1 MVRVDPVSD
10 TFAGPPIV
18 GDRRYGGF
26 MGSGSDAGKVRYT
39 YRLRV
44 SGTAERLLL
53 SEWDRCRWVW
63 NQCVEASNAAHKDS
77 IATGV
82 KVECGPAQLDKRLTG
97 WRGEHDWLS
106 AGSSVSQQQT
116 IRDFGRARAK
126 ALKDRQDKAIAP
138 RQRRGMP
145 RFKSKH
151 PALPSLNYTLRGFG
165 LDGSLLKLAGG
176 IVVRPVWSRDL
187 PGAPSS
193 VRIYRDALGRWWCS
207 FVVTRPGT
215 RQLPHTGRAIGIDW
229 GVTDVATTTN
239 DDHDLPHPQYGRTA
253 AARLARY
260 QRMMARRKPANGQ
273 PASGGYKSAKT
284 AVAKQHAHVAA
295 QRADTGRKWANRVA
309 TDFDQIAVED
319 FRPKFL
325 ARSTMARKAAD
336 GAIAA
341 TKRAL
346 VEQAGKHGR
355 RLVLVDPKHTTTDCC
370 MCGARAK
377 HRLPLSQRTYRCDH
391 CGHVAPRDKNSAHV
405 ILNRAGFNPAGAD
418 GIRPDRSP
426 SEQAA

>member
-1 MVRVDPVSD
+1 
-10 TFAGPPIV
+10 
-18 GDRRYGGF
+18 
-26 MGSGSDAGKVRYT
+26 MGSAGDAGKVRYT

-44 SGTAERLLL
+44 CGTAEQLLL
-53 SEWDRCRWVW
+53 AEWDRCRWVW
-63 NQCVEASNAAHKDS
+63 NQCVEASNAAHKNS

-82 KVECGPAQLDKRLTG
+82 KVECGPAQLDKRLTS
-97 WRGEHDWLS
+97 WRGEHHWLS
-106 AGSSVSQQQT
+106 DGSSVCQQQT

-126 ALKDRQDKAIAP
+126 ALKDRQDKAIVP

-151 PALPSLNYTLRGFG
+151 RALPSLNYTRRGFG
-165 LDGSLLKLAGG
+165 LDGTLLKLAGA
-176 IVVRPVWSRDL
+176 IVVRPVWSRGL
-187 PGAPSS
+187 PSAPSS

-207 FVVTRPGT
+207 FVVKRPAT
-215 RQLPHTGRAIGIDW
+215 QQLTQTGRAIGIDW
-229 GVTDVATTTN
+229 GVTDVATTTS
-239 DDHDLPHPQYGRTA
+239 DDHDLPHPRYGHTA
-253 AARLARY
+253 AAKLARY
-260 QRMMARRKPANGQ
+260 QRMMARRKPAKGQ
-273 PASGGYKSAKT
+273 PASGGYKTAKR
-284 AVAKQHAHVAA
+284 AAAKQHAHVAA
-295 QRADTGRKWANRVA
+295 QRADTGRKWAKKVA
-309 TDFDQIAVED
+309 TDFDEIAVED

-370 MCGARAK
+370 MCGARDK
-377 HRLPLSQRTYRCDH
+377 HRLPLSQRTFRCDE

-405 ILNRAGFNPAGAD
+405 ILNRAGFNPAGVD
-418 GIRPDRSP
+418 GIRPDRSL